1 MFVALKASIYHL
13 FPSSTYMEANWIK
26 SGAYNTRGADSD
38 RGCRFPNRPGD
49 LNLVEVRSGNTTTN
63 SVRHLSN
70 RPCWKPRE
78 GIMKECLLLL
88 FLLAIGGGLN
98 TAEGQSLPVRVGY
111 TALSGAFS
119 PLWVAK
125 ELDLFERQRLQC
137 TPIYMAA
144 TLAYQAMLAG
154 ETDFVVGTGIAPAQA
169 RLGGADP
176 LVLATY
182 ISGFNFSVI
191 ARPPVQQP
199 GDLRGKRIGVNR
211 FGAGTDFGA
220 RIALKQWGLAPVK
233 DVTIIQLGGYPEA
246 FAGLKGDSVQAA
258 VLAPPFSTEAK
269 RLGMVE
275 LLDFN
280 ESDIEFTGVGLATT
294 ARFMTTHD
302 EATRRVVRAL
312 VEGIWAFKGNRQA
325 ALRTLGKYTR
335 TTDRSLLE
343 ETYQTYRK
351 GFRLVPRTTE
361 AGVRNVLEA
370 LADQNPKA
378 RSANAQDFY
387 TNRFI
392 DALEQTGFMRELAAR
407 YPEALH

>member
-1 MFVALKASIYHL
+1 MK
-13 FPSSTYMEANWIK
+13 K
-26 SGAYNTRGADSD
+26 S
-38 RGCRFPNRPGD
+38 
-49 LNLVEVRSGNTTTN
+49 
-63 SVRHLSN
+63 
-70 RPCWKPRE
+70 
-78 GIMKECLLLL
+78 LLLL
-88 FLLAIGGGLN
+88 FLLGIGGGLN
-98 TAEGQSLPVRVGY
+98 TAEAQPLPVRVGY

-119 PLWVAK
+119 PLWMAK
-125 ELDLFERQRLQC
+125 ELDLFERQGIQS

-154 ETDFVVGTGIAPAQA
+154 ETDFTVGTGIAPAQA

-176 LVLATY
+176 LIVVTY

-220 RIALKQWGLAPVK
+220 RIALKRWGLVPVK

-246 FAGLKGDSVQAA
+246 FVALKGNSVQAA

-280 ESDIEFTGVGLATT
+280 QSDIEFTGVGLAST
-294 ARFMTTHD
+294 ARYVSVRG

-312 VEGIWAFKGNRQA
+312 VEGIWALKGNREA
-325 ALRTLGKYTR
+325 ALRAIGKYTR
-335 TTDRSLLE
+335 MTDRNLLE

-361 AGVRNVLEA
+361 VGVRNILEA
-370 LADQNPKA
+370 LADQNPRA
-378 RSANAQDFY
+378 RGANPQDFY

-392 DALEQTGFMRELAAR
+392 DDLEQTGFMRELATR
-407 YPEALH
+407 YPEALR